1 VPANKSVDLP
11 EGLKKELIR
20 NRSAFDLNNVMRVR
34 ELLRY
39 GSTGFK
45 NCFRIVPFLLQVN
58 HPDFAGYIES
68 EKIPLGIHG
77 FESSGFLRLA
87 REMWRGSDSSW
98 RQAITAPQPFIESLL
113 LMGSAGSVGHTLSSD
128 LDYWICLEPDGL
140 DSDELELIRE
150 KLDYIS
156 TWALKTHKTE
166 IHFYLT
172 DIKELSANRMGALGS
187 EPIGEIAPLLLKE
200 ETYRTLL
207 LVSGRKPLWWATPD
221 GTDEAGYQEIVN
233 GLEKDSMDFI
243 DLGFPIQPGP
253 HELMAG
259 SLWLSQ
265 KSESDLFKAVIKMI
279 LLLEQVESGLQTG
292 LLCDA
297 LKRTVLSAHP
307 EDLPIDPYVLTI
319 RRVLAFSRDRLKTLE
334 LDLVRLSAFLKV
346 KGLSDTRRLDDESP
360 KARLLDELISGSGWR
375 KSRTD
380 HLFNYSSWSERE
392 HLDLG
397 AEIKNF
403 LLELHLKIAGRLL
416 EDYPET
422 IRPEDQNLS
431 YLRARMLARYSP
443 DEAKIEDIPSTL
455 QIETLPQVLTL
466 IFGQDN
472 WDIYTGIMTTW
483 DGDLKEHEGQLLYS
497 CSEAARA
504 AAWLVHNRFWKPD
517 MKLRLLPRPGPLS
530 LQTFLDLLET
540 LSSLFPGGEQED
552 DIGRTGPQ
560 AAGKNP
566 LLLIINLENPK
577 AVTKILSVDLIYQ
590 KIRGELMHVSLSIDQ
605 DSLEVD
611 KYLSVIGQVFVS
623 NKPRLEDI
631 YFFGPPGSAGRIIQ
645 NNLRT
650 AFKEHLG
657 NVKRSS
663 LPRIGSGSGLILD
676 TD

>member
-1 VPANKSVDLP
+1 MPANESVNLP
-11 EGLKKELIR
+11 ERLKKELIR
-20 NRSAFDLNNVMRVR
+20 NSSAFNLNNVMRVR

-45 NCFRIVPFLLQVN
+45 TCFRIVPFLLQVN

-77 FESSGFLRLA
+77 FHNSGFLRLA
-87 REMWRGSDSSW
+87 RNMWRGSDSSW
-98 RQAITAPQPFIESLL
+98 QKAIFAPRPFIESLL
-113 LMGSAGSVGHTLSSD
+113 LMGSTGSVGHTLSSD

-140 DSDELELIRE
+140 ESDEQELLKE
-150 KLDYIS
+150 KLGNIS

-207 LVSGRKPLWWATPD
+207 LVSGRIPLWWATPY

-233 GLEKDSMDFI
+233 GLKKDSMDFI

-259 SLWLSQ
+259 SLWLFQ
-265 KSESDLFKAVIKMI
+265 KSESDPFKAVIKMI

-297 LKRTVLSAHP
+297 LKRTVLSARP
-307 EDLPIDPYVLTI
+307 EDLPIDPYLLTI
-319 RRVLAFSRDRLKTLE
+319 RRVLAFSQDRLKSLE

-346 KGLSDTRRLDDESP
+346 KGPSDTRRPDNESP
-360 KARLLDELISGSGWR
+360 KARVLDELISGSGWR
-375 KSRTD
+375 KSRID
-380 HLFNYSSWSERE
+380 HLLNYSSWPERE

-403 LLELHLKIAGRLL
+403 LLKLHLKIAGRLL
-416 EDYPET
+416 ADYPET
-422 IRPEDQNLS
+422 IRPEDQNIS
-431 YLRARMLARYSP
+431 YLQARTLARYSP

-455 QIETLPQVLTL
+455 QRETLAHVLTL
-466 IFGQDN
+466 IFRQDG
-472 WDIYTGIMTTW
+472 WDVYTGSMTSW
-483 DGDLKEHEGQLLYS
+483 DGDLKEHEGKLLYS

-504 AAWLVHNRFWKPD
+504 AAWLVHNRFWEPEL
-517 MKLRLLPRPGPLS
+517 KLRLLPRPGPLS

-540 LSSLFPGGEQED
+540 LSSLFPGGDQEN
-552 DIGRTGPQ
+552 DIGEAGPG

-566 LLLIINLENPK
+566 LLLIINLENPP
-577 AVTKILSVDLIYQ
+577 AFPKILSVDMIYQ
-590 KIRGELMHVSLSIDQ
+590 KIEGELRHINLSIDQ
-605 DSLEVD
+605 DTLEVD
-611 KYLSVIGQVFVS
+611 KYLSVIGQVFAL
-623 NKPRLEDI
+623 NKTRIEDI
-631 YFFGPPGSAGRIIQ
+631 YFFGPPGSAGKIIQ
-645 NNLRT
+645 NNLQT
-650 AFKEHLG
+650 AFGQYLG
-657 NVKRSS
+657 NLKRSF
-663 LPRIGSGSGLILD
+663 LPRTGSGSGLILD